1 VRRKTGI
8 FIIIAHFA
16 LAACAFGQSSPPL
29 SPELI
34 SEFQYNVDRIYDSI
48 EPGCPGPLS
57 AEQTARYAPVR
68 GKMAEMEQAVKGTP
82 LGEPFDQ
89 ARARPDPRTL
99 NCAIKEM
106 SAAEID
112 EAISRD
118 LSAIAVAIRRIEE
131 IAKPHILAK
140 GGS

>member
-1 VRRKTGI
+1 
-8 FIIIAHFA
+8 
-16 LAACAFGQSSPPL
+16 
-29 SPELI
+29 
-34 SEFQYNVDRIYDSI
+34 
-48 EPGCPGPLS
+48 
-57 AEQTARYAPVR
+57 
-68 GKMAEMEQAVKGTP
+68 MAEIEQAVKGTP

-99 NCAIKEM
+99 NCANKEM

-112 EAISRD
+112 DAITRD